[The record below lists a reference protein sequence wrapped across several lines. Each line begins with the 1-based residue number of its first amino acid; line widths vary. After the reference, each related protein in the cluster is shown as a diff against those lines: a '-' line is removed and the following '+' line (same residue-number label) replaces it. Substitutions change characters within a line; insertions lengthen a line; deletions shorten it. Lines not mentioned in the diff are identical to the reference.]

1 MSTTAFHPKWH
12 RAPVSVWWWLR
23 KRSYARFVLR
33 EISSVFVAFFAGV
46 TLLQIRALRAGPEA
60 HARFVEWLRAPGV
73 LALHAV
79 VLAFVLL
86 HAITWIHLAPKA
98 MALRVF
104 GKRIPDAAIVAG
116 NYAGLALASMLVA
129 FYLLRG

>member
-1 MSTTAFHPKWH
+1 MSATAFHPKWH

-33 EISSVFVAFFAGV
+33 ELSSVFVALFAGL
-46 TLLQIRALRAGPEA
+46 TLLQLRALGAGPEA
-60 HARFVEWLRAPGV
+60 HARLAAWLRGPGA
-73 LALHAV
+73 LALLAV

-98 MALRVF
+98 MALRVL
-104 GKRIPDAAIVAG
+104 GKRVPDGAIVAG
-116 NYAGLALASMLVA
+116 NYAGLVLASMLLA
-129 FYLLRG
+129 FFLLRG

>member
-1 MSTTAFHPKWH
+1 MSATAFHPKWH
-12 RAPVSVWWWLR
+12 RVPVSVWWWLR

-60 HARFVEWLRAPGV
+60 HARFLEWLRTPGV

-86 HAITWIHLAPKA
+86 HAFTWIHLAPKA
-98 MALRVF
+98 MALRPL
-104 GKRIPDAAIVAG
+104 GKKVPDAAIVAG
-116 NYAGLALASMLVA
+116 NYAGLALASALVA

>member
-1 MSTTAFHPKWH
+1 MSATAFHPKWH

-23 KRSYARFVLR
+23 KRSYALFVLR
-33 EISSVFVAFFAGV
+33 EITSVFVAYFAGV
-46 TLLQIRALRAGPEA
+46 TLLQVRALRAGPEA

-86 HAITWIHLAPKA
+86 HAITWFHLAPKA

-104 GKRIPDAAIVAG
+104 GKKIPDAAIVAG
-116 NYAGLALASMLVA
+116 NYAGFLLASMLMA
-129 FYLLRG
+129 FFLLRG

>member
-1 MSTTAFHPKWH
+1 MSATAFHPKWH

-23 KRSYARFVLR
+23 KRSYAFFVLR
-33 EISSVFVAFFAGV
+33 EITSVFVAYFAGV
-46 TLLQIRALRAGPEA
+46 TVLQVRALRAGPEA

-86 HAITWIHLAPKA
+86 HAITWFHLTPKA

-104 GKRIPDAAIVAG
+104 GKKIPDAAIVAG
-116 NYAGLALASMLVA
+116 NYAGFLLASMLVA
-129 FYLLRG
+129 FFLLRG